1 MTIGDSN
8 RGCGVPILSCMKTSR
23 RRLLGG
29 LAALGSTGAL
39 GLAGLARSTRTSQAQ
54 SRAMGPIVLE
64 LFTSQGCSSCP
75 PADRLLGE
83 LAMEPDVLALAY
95 HVDYWNYIGW
105 KDPFSSKAMSERQH
119 RYGRAMR
126 LSSIYT
132 PQLVIDGEVD
142 LVGSRRGQVMAEL
155 EERRGAA
162 PGTGVG
168 VTLEPDGTEFV
179 LTLSPWGE
187 SSMAGADL
195 FLVGSD
201 ERHVTEV
208 PRGENRGRT
217 LEDFAVVRFYA
228 PLGAWDG
235 KAMKYRIPKTAIRM
249 RSERLSILVQAAG
262 QGRIY
267 GAGTLDL
274 RTV

>member
-1 MTIGDSN
+1 MTEGDSD
-8 RGCGVPILSCMKTSR
+8 PDTATLILHPMKTSR
-23 RRLLGG
+23 RSLLGG

-39 GLAGLARSTRTSQAQ
+39 GLAGLARSTRSSRAQ
-54 SRAMGPIVLE
+54 SRASGPIVLE

-83 LAMEPDVLALAY
+83 LAMEPDVIALAY

-105 KDPFSSKAMSERQH
+105 EDPFSSKAMSKRQH
-119 RYGRAMR
+119 RYGQAMR

-142 LVGSRRGQVMAEL
+142 VVGSRRGQVLAEL
-155 EERRGAA
+155 EKRRNAG
-162 PGTGVG
+162 PGTDVA
-168 VTLEPDGTEFV
+168 VTLERDGAGFI
-179 LTLSPWGE
+179 LTLAPRGKGD
-187 SSMAGADL
+187 MAGADL
-195 FLVGSD
+195 LLVGSD

-217 LEDFAVVRFYA
+217 LVDFAVVRFYA
-228 PLGAWDG
+228 PLGTWDG
-235 KAMKYRIPKTAIRM
+235 TATQFRIPGTAVKVP
-249 RSERLSILVQAAG
+249 SDRLSVLVQAAG

-274 RTV
+274 RAV

>member
-1 MTIGDSN
+1 
-8 RGCGVPILSCMKTSR
+8 MKTSR

-105 KDPFSSKAMSERQH
+105 EDPFSSEAMSARQH
-119 RYGRAMR
+119 GYGRAMR

-142 LVGSRRGQVMAEL
+142 VVGSRRGQVMAEL
-155 EERRGAA
+155 EARRGADPA
-162 PGTGVG
+162 TGVM
-168 VTLEPDGTEFV
+168 VSLERDGAEFV
-179 LTLSPWGE
+179 LTLSPWGDG
-187 SSMAGADL
+187 SMAGADL
-195 FLVGSD
+195 ILVGSD

-235 KAMKYRIPKTAIRM
+235 KAMQFRIPGSAAKVP
-249 RSERLSILVQAAG
+249 SDRLSVLVQAAG
-262 QGRIY
+262 QGRVY

-274 RTV
+274 RSV